1 MKRLVLITITT
12 LLFFS
17 CKKSNVDLISNDPV
31 PPIAA
36 STQLNVAYGTDPLQ
50 KMDIYLPPSRSTG
63 STKLLIMIHGGGWN
77 SMDKTDLTQ
86 YVDTMRKRL
95 PTYAIININYRLVT
109 NTSNFFPTQENDVK
123 AAVEF
128 IYSKRNE
135 YLISDKFV
143 MLGVSAG
150 AHLAMLQSYKY
161 SSPVKI
167 QAVINFFGP
176 NNMTTMYTNPASIFA
191 PASAISQLFNGA
203 TPTTDSLRYAQS
215 SPINYI
221 NIQSSPTIFF
231 HGGTDLVVGVNQ
243 ATALRAKLL
252 MSAVP
257 NQYVFYPTEGHGW
270 GGANLIDSFDKIQAF
285 LAQYVP

>member
-1 MKRLVLITITT
+1 MKRIVLFIIPT
-12 LLFFS
+12 LIFFS
-17 CKKSNVDLISNDPV
+17 CKKSGTDIIPE
-31 PPIAA
+31 PPAPIAA
-36 STQLNVAYGTDPLQ
+36 STLLNVAYGTDPLQ
-50 KMDIYLPPSRSTG
+50 KMDIYLPASRSTG

-77 SMDKTDLTQ
+77 SLDKTDLTQ

-95 PTYAIININYRLVT
+95 PSYAIININYRLVT

-128 IYSKRNE
+128 IYGKRSE

-150 AHLAMLQSYKY
+150 AHLAMLQTYKY

-191 PASAISQLFNGA
+191 PPSGISQLFNGA

-252 MSAVP
+252 TSAVP